1 MAWRIFHNR
10 GEQDD
15 AWSGFIE
22 QGVRVEGRLELAG
35 IFRIDGQV
43 KGTIISERGLILG
56 ENSRVEGEIH
66 ANDIS
71 IEGRFEGVIFASGRV
86 EVHTKAIVSGEIHT
100 PCLVLEAGGTF
111 DGNCHMLS
119 SAPATKS
126 IAIPIRSGTQG

>member
-1 MAWRIFHNR
+1 MAWPIFHNR
-10 GEQDD
+10 DAEND

-22 QGVRVEGRLELAG
+22 QGVRFEGHLELAG

-66 ANDIS
+66 GNDIS
-71 IEGRFEGVIFASGRV
+71 IEGRFEGVIFAKGRV
-86 EVHTKAIVSGEIHT
+86 QVHAKAIVSGEIHT
-100 PCLVLEAGGTF
+100 PCLVLEPGGIF

-119 SAPATKS
+119 SVPELKT